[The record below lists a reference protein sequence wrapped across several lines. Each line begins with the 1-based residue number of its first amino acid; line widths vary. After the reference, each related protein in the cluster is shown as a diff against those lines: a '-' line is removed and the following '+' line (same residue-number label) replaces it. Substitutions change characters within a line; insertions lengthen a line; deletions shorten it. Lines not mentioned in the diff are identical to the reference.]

1 MVGCVRL
8 YLEPKPGIKDA
19 QLPPTYTP
27 IIDCHPEQARSLRRQ
42 LQRQGYIVHAFPI

>member
-8 YLEPKPGIKDA
+8 YLEPKPGATESKS
-19 QLPPTYTP
+19 PTTYTP
-27 IIDCHPEQARSLRRQ
+27 VIDCNPEQARELRRR